1 MVSGGA
7 GEREVVMKKTLGKIA
22 ALALFS
28 VVFLSGC
35 NREKLPDSFDEAV
48 VQEEAEKA
56 VAFFNERDYQ
66 GIIDMGD
73 DNLKSNSTVEKFEE
87 SCDPLLDEK
96 GDFQEISKISIVGS
110 VDKSTGTKYGG
121 AIVTGSYT
129 EGEIVFSI
137 AFNED
142 MELVQFII
150 R

>member
-1 MVSGGA
+1 
-7 GEREVVMKKTLGKIA
+7 MKKMFGKIA
-22 ALALFS
+22 ALVLLS
-28 VVFLSGC
+28 VIFLSGC

-56 VAFFNERDYQ
+56 VALFNERDYQ

-73 DNLKSNSTVEKFEE
+73 ENMKSSSTAEKFEE
-87 SCDPLLDEK
+87 TCDPLLDEK
-96 GDFQEISKISIVGS
+96 GEFQEIKKISIVGTE
-110 VDKSTGTKYGG
+110 DKSTGTKYGG
-121 AIVTGSYT
+121 AIVTGTYA

-150 R
+150 Q